1 MKEKQQSVQEKYNK
15 FLTDLLEQKLFE
27 SAMEIHSSLVKTFG
41 VTPENAR
48 KIVSRAVSQKAIKSS
63 APYTFGKGQYV
74 YIYNEY
80 GFGKDGIKKVA
91 EKSRPPVYRLLELM
105 DQNMGIISY
114 YEALKITAA
123 PLEESS
129 TKVVSLDDILTLL
142 MKLDVAYKVK
152 DRNDL
157 VYIVYKVNKEKQAE
171 ASVEIM
177 MADHFATMVADCS
190 VLPDILRW
198 LGNANII
205 DNVNAIYRNKKTPHI
220 GAKHNNL
227 MWDAFAYSRATGI
240 NPILGA
246 KADTIDKKTLVALDV
261 VLASEY
267 SAIHLD
273 AFISRIQIN
282 RKSVNEEDRKILPII
297 IYRLCSQ
304 HTINKIRKNG
314 IIAFDISA
322 IFGTRIYDV
331 LNRIKEL
338 SVLLKGNDRIE
349 QTIESILHT
358 INNAGQD
365 EALKELRG
373 TLFEF
378 LMYPLIKTL
387 YPNASIERGK
397 ILSMDNNGKK
407 ESYEYDY
414 IIESSNPP
422 ELIFVELKGY
432 NASATIN
439 LGDSNKKATL
449 QWFFRKTLPF
459 AEKYY
464 KTTIEK
470 GKKAKAVFITSANF
484 FDDGKEFIGK
494 MNASKYRSMQLET
507 GYERE
512 ALLQLLKKYGFE
524 TEIRIINKFYSGS
537 QNEDGFDQEEQQDNE
552 VRNILS
558 DIKEDLPF

>member
-1 MKEKQQSVQEKYNK
+1 M
-15 FLTDLLEQKLFE
+15 
-27 SAMEIHSSLVKTFG
+27 
-41 VTPENAR
+41 
-48 KIVSRAVSQKAIKSS
+48 
-63 APYTFGKGQYV
+63 
-74 YIYNEY
+74 
-80 GFGKDGIKKVA
+80 
-91 EKSRPPVYRLLELM
+91 
-105 DQNMGIISY
+105 
-114 YEALKITAA
+114 
-123 PLEESS
+123 
-129 TKVVSLDDILTLL
+129 
-142 MKLDVAYKVK
+142 
-152 DRNDL
+152 
-157 VYIVYKVNKEKQAE
+157 
-171 ASVEIM
+171 
-177 MADHFATMVADCS
+177 
-190 VLPDILRW
+190 
-198 LGNANII
+198 
-205 DNVNAIYRNKKTPHI
+205 
-220 GAKHNNL
+220 
-227 MWDAFAYSRATGI
+227 
-240 NPILGA
+240 
-246 KADTIDKKTLVALDV
+246 
-261 VLASEY
+261 
-267 SAIHLD
+267 
-273 AFISRIQIN
+273 
-282 RKSVNEEDRKILPII
+282 
-297 IYRLCSQ
+297 
-304 HTINKIRKNG
+304 
-314 IIAFDISA
+314 
-322 IFGTRIYDV
+322 
-331 LNRIKEL
+331 
-338 SVLLKGNDRIE
+338 LLKGNDRIE

-494 MNASKYRSMQLET
+494 MNVSKYRSMQLET

-524 TEIRIINKFYSGS
+524 TEIRIIDKFYSGS
-537 QNEDGFDQEEQQDNE
+537 QNEDGFDQEEQQNNE

>member
-1 MKEKQQSVQEKYNK
+1 MEKQQQTVQEKYNT
-15 FLTDLLEQKLFE
+15 FLSGLLEQKLFE
-27 SAMEIHSSLVKTFG
+27 SAMELNATLVKTFN
-41 VTPENAR
+41 VTPQYAR
-48 KIVSRAVSQKAIKSS
+48 KILERAVAQNAIKSS

-74 YIYNEY
+74 YIYNEHD
-80 GFGKDGIKKVA
+80 FGKDGIKRIA
-91 EKSRPPVYRLLELM
+91 EKSRPPIYRLLELM
-105 DQNMGIISY
+105 DQNRGIISY

-123 PLEESS
+123 PLEKSS
-129 TKVVSLDDILTLL
+129 TKVNSLDDILTLL
-142 MKLDVAYKVK
+142 MKLDIVHKIK

-157 VYIVYKVNKEKQAE
+157 VYIVYKIYKDKEATL
-171 ASVEIM
+171 EIM
-177 MADHFATMVADCS
+177 MADHFAGMVADCS
-190 VLPDILRW
+190 VLPDVLRW
-198 LGNANII
+198 LSNANII
-205 DNVNAIYRNKKTPHI
+205 DIGNVIYRNKKTPHI

-227 MWDAFAYSRATGI
+227 VWDAFAYSRTTGI

-246 KADTIDKKTLVALDV
+246 KADTVDKKTLVALDV
-261 VLASEY
+261 ALTTEY

-273 AFISRIQIN
+273 AFIGRIQIN
-282 RKSVNEEDRKILPII
+282 RKSVNQEDRKILPII
-297 IYRLCSQ
+297 IYRLCST

-322 IFGTRIYDV
+322 IFGTKIYEV
-331 LNRIKEL
+331 LNRFQEL
-338 SVLLKGNDRIE
+338 SVLLKESDGIE
-349 QTIESILHT
+349 QTIEGILKT

-378 LMYPLIKTL
+378 LMYPLLKTL

-397 ILSMDNNGKK
+397 ILTIGNKEEK

-422 ELIFVELKGY
+422 EIIFVELKGY
-432 NASATIN
+432 NSSATIN
-439 LGDSNKKATL
+439 LGDTNKKATL
-449 QWFFRKTLPF
+449 RWFFRKTLPF

-464 KTTIEK
+464 KETIEK

-494 MNASKYRSMQLET
+494 MNASKYKSKLLET
-507 GYERE
+507 GYERQS
-512 ALLQLLKKYGFE
+512 LLLLLKEYGFE
-524 TEIRIINKFYSGS
+524 AEIRIIDKFYSGPVY
-537 QNEDGFDQEEQQDNE
+537 EDEDDNE

-558 DIKEDLPF
+558 DLEADLL